1 MTKTSETLSEISAER
16 SAETATT
23 TSTQVSAKARI
34 REPHKLTVVVV
45 NWNAGDQLRRC
56 LESLEANYPAIVVD
70 NASTDGSCD
79 GIDSMGRV
87 TLINAGE
94 NLGFGKACNL
104 GAMQVSSE
112 YVLFLNPDAAV
123 FPGTTERSLHAMDA
137 PENTH
142 IGICGV
148 QLVDESGKV
157 ERSCA
162 RFPTAGR
169 LLAQT
174 IGLDRVLKSLSHM
187 MIDWSHE
194 STREVDQVM
203 GAFFLVRKKVYDSLH
218 GFDERF
224 FMYFEEVD
232 LAQRAHQT
240 GWRSLYLADV
250 QAFHAGGG
258 TSKQIKA
265 KRLFYVLRSRLIYAD
280 KHFGR
285 MGTWLV
291 ITATCLLEPVSRSA
305 LALSRR
311 SSTELRETWQ
321 GFGMLWRWLPK
332 WLCRG
337 VAR

>member
-1 MTKTSETLSEISAER
+1 MTTTPETLS
-16 SAETATT
+16 ETATT
-23 TSTQVSAKARI
+23 TSTQASVNARI
-34 REPHKLTVVVV
+34 HEPRELTVVVV

-56 LESLEANYPAIVVD
+56 LESLEGNYPAIVVD

-79 GIDSMGRV
+79 GIDSMDNV

-104 GAMQVSSE
+104 GAKQVSSE

-123 FPGTTERSLHAMDA
+123 FPGTIERSLQAMDA
-137 PENTH
+137 PDNANV
-142 IGICGV
+142 GICGV

-162 RFPTAGR
+162 RFPAAVR

-174 IGLDRVLKSLSHM
+174 IGLDRVFRNLSHM

-203 GAFFLVRKKVYDSLH
+203 GAFFLVRKKVFDSLH

-224 FMYFEEVD
+224 YMYFEEVD
-232 LAQRAHQT
+232 LAQRAHRT

-250 QAFHAGGG
+250 QAFHEGGG
-258 TSKQIKA
+258 TSNQIKA
-265 KRLFYVLRSRLIYAD
+265 NRLFYVLRSRLVYAD
-280 KHFGR
+280 KHFSR
-285 MGTWLV
+285 MSTCLV

-311 SSTELRETWQ
+311 SWTELRETWQ
-321 GFGMLWRWLPK
+321 GFSMLWCWLPK
-332 WLCRG
+332 WLLRG
-337 VAR
+337 VTR